1 MRIYTSY
8 LSALLIILVWIS
20 LAAVGCKNSNTAT
33 TQETQSTKPT
43 IFAIDSTINA
53 DNAYFAVFLDSTQIK
68 AFLEKNS
75 QFSKYAVHISNFYR
89 DRNFEYAW
97 YDSTGLNEHS
107 AAFMSRL
114 LEHIELFTD
123 SSENAIKAETI
134 NDLVEKTYWGDDNKS
149 TPDTNTELLLT
160 SLFFQYAAKEFE
172 GDSETELKDLGWYIP
187 KKKLSYEEALTN
199 LVNGEGTQGIIH
211 PQYNKMRDCII
222 EIKKIQP
229 QYDQLEPLTAPK
241 KPIRPNTKS
250 PLIPAIRQRL
260 AILKD
265 LPKADSSDL
274 YSPELVE
281 AVVNFRKRHGL
292 PRDTAIGKDFIEA
305 INVPL
310 AQRLRTMYINLERLR
325 WLPTKAE
332 GEYLLVNVPEY
343 KLHAF
348 NGNDSLL
355 WSMRVVVGKTSA
367 KTELF
372 KGQLNTVVFSPYWY
386 VPRSI
391 ITKEILPD
399 LKKNPSGYLKSHD
412 MEIVRT
418 PDDSEAVSPSS
429 IEWNTI
435 TEDNFPYILRQKPGE
450 KNALGKVKFLFP
462 NQYSIYM
469 HDTPSKKY
477 FNDTDRAFS
486 HGCIRV
492 AEPQKLA
499 KFVLKDNKAWTS
511 EKIDSV
517 FKNTGEKEIQV
528 KSGKIPV
535 TITYF
540 TSWVDSK
547 GNLNFRNDIYER
559 DKNAD
564 SKLFNDNVAMKN

>member
-325 WLPTKAE
+325 WLPTKAG

>member
-1 MRIYTSY
+1 MRIYKPY

-20 LAAVGCKNSNTAT
+20 LVAVGCKNNNTAT

-43 IFAIDSTINA
+43 ILAIDSTINA
-53 DNAYFAVFLDSTQIK
+53 DNAYFAVFLDSSRIK
-68 AFLEKNS
+68 EFLEKNS
-75 QFSKYAVHISNFYR
+75 QFSKYAIHISNFYR

-107 AAFMSRL
+107 AAFMSHL
-114 LEHIELFTD
+114 LEHLELFTD

-134 NDLVEKTYWGDDNKS
+134 NDLVEKIYWGDEKKS
-149 TPDTNTELLLT
+149 TPDINTELLLT
-160 SLFFQYAAKEFE
+160 SLFFQYADKEFE

-187 KKKLSYEEALTN
+187 KKKLSYEDALTN

-325 WLPTKAE
+325 WLSTKAE

-348 NGNDSLL
+348 NSNDSLL

-372 KGQLNTVVFSPYWY
+372 KGQIEYGGIFA
-386 VPRSI
+386 
-391 ITKEILPD
+391 ILVCAAQYYH
-399 LKKNPSGYLKSHD
+399 K
-412 MEIVRT
+412 R
-418 PDDSEAVSPSS
+418 
-429 IEWNTI
+429 
-435 TEDNFPYILRQKPGE
+435 NFTR
-450 KNALGKVKFLFP
+450 
-462 NQYSIYM
+462 
-469 HDTPSKKY
+469 
-477 FNDTDRAFS
+477 
-486 HGCIRV
+486 
-492 AEPQKLA
+492 PQK
-499 KFVLKDNKAWTS
+499 KS
-511 EKIDSV
+511 ERLS
-517 FKNTGEKEIQV
+517 EIAR
-528 KSGKIPV
+528 
-535 TITYF
+535 Y
-540 TSWVDSK
+540 
-547 GNLNFRNDIYER
+547 GNSTHTR
-559 DKNAD
+559 
-564 SKLFNDNVAMKN
+564 